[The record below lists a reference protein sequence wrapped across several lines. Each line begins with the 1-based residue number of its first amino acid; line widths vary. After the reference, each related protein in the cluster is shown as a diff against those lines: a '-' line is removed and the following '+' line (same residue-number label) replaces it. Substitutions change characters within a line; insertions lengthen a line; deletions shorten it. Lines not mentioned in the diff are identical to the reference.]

1 MNIKKFLK
9 KKKKSLFTLGEV
21 CTISIT
27 VAVLLSLAT
36 GFVVYQIRDKS
47 FLKDDALDDIVGT
60 YKKIKSEYY
69 EDLKDTDLA
78 DAAIDGMM
86 GYLNEKYSVYMD
98 SQDTESLNEK
108 LKGDYEG
115 IGIQI
120 KKVPGKRSTIDK
132 VYEGTPAADAGLQEG
147 DILKNV
153 NGTEIT
159 EETSNESIVSLIKDG
174 SEVNLTIIRDDEER
188 TFKVEKQKVEYPVVE
203 AKTFEKEEKKIGYL
217 YVSSF
222 NENADKQV
230 EKSLTEL
237 ESKGIS
243 SLIIDLRGNTGG
255 YLHSAASMCELF
267 LKKGKVIYSLEGK
280 TTKNTI
286 RDNTK
291 TSRNYDIVVLVD
303 SRTASASEIVAA
315 ALKES
320 YGAILVGTKTY
331 GKGKVQNTSTLSD
344 DTMVKY
350 TTAKW
355 FTPSGDSVDSV
366 GIEPGI
372 TVKLTAKYAKNPSDE
387 TDEQLQKALEV
398 LTSR

>member
-27 VAVLLSLAT
+27 TAIFLSLIT

-47 FLKDDALDDIVGT
+47 FLRDDALDDIVGT
-60 YKKIKSEYY
+60 YKKIKGEYY
-69 EDLKDTDLA
+69 EDLKYTELA

-98 SQDTESLNEK
+98 SQDTDALNEK

-120 KKVPGKRSTIDK
+120 KKIPGQASTIDK
-132 VYEGTPAADAGLQEG
+132 VYEGTPAEKAGLEAG
-147 DILKNV
+147 DILKKV

-159 EETSNESIVSLIKDG
+159 EETTNESIVSMIKDG
-174 SEVNLTIIRDDEER
+174 SEVELTVIRGKEEK
-188 TFKVEKQKVEYPVVE
+188 TFKVEKQKVEYPVVD
-203 AKTFEKEEKKIGYL
+203 AKTFEKEQKKIGYL
-217 YVSSF
+217 YISSF

-230 EKSLTEL
+230 EKTLADL
-237 ESKGIS
+237 ESKGIE

-255 YLHSAASMCELF
+255 YLHSATGICELF

-286 RDNTK
+286 KDETK

-303 SRTASASEIVAA
+303 SRTASASEIVAS

-355 FTPSGDSVDSV
+355 FTPSGDSIDSV

-398 LTSR
+398 LANR